1 MSLSN
6 YFGAK
11 ANTGGLALASS
22 LRITADYLAGL
33 RGPSQTLILIEGF
46 GAELQKNKQ
55 DRIPAGSA
63 RAPRD
68 LAWPTIRGRD
78 ALSGLP
84 CVLVVQAASVRVELE
99 RLINSPVPAFE
110 PADGDKNPIHAET
123 WPAAHAAITAWAA
136 EGQNL
141 WINFEGRGRTAKGEF
156 DRLRLGLIAGGAE
169 ELARYR
175 AAWQSDAR
183 DIAAEAPAPVALI
196 AEEAPSDPIP
206 F

>member
-6 YFGAK
+6 YFGNK
-11 ANTGGLALASS
+11 ATAGGLALASS
-22 LRITADYLAGL
+22 LRITADYLSGL
-33 RGPSQTLILIEGF
+33 RGPSQTLIMIEGF
-46 GAELQKNKQ
+46 GSEAQKNKQ
-55 DRIPAGSA
+55 DRIPAGCS

-99 RLINSPVPAFE
+99 RLIGAAAPAFE
-110 PADGDKNPIHAET
+110 PADGDKTVINADT
-123 WPAAHAAITAWAA
+123 WPEAYKAITAWAA

-141 WINFEGRGRTAKGEF
+141 WISFEGRGKTAKGEF
-156 DRLRLGLIAGGAE
+156 DRLRLGLVAGGAE

-175 AAWQSDAR
+175 AAWASDAR
-183 DIAAEAPAPVALI
+183 DIAAEAPAALI
-196 AEEAPSDPIP
+196 AEEPASNDPIP